1 MSFDKQIIDYNFSSK
16 VSEYNINA
24 NIQKKTAKKLC
35 KIFVENIDNKNPD
48 KIKILD
54 LGSGTSFI
62 SRTLLKNLDNCEIY
76 EIDLSLKMLNNFQKN
91 PNKITKICGDIENL
105 PFAESSFDMI
115 ISSFSLQWIDNY
127 EKLFC
132 NIFKILKSRGILA
145 FSIPDNN
152 SFAELKN
159 TPFSINKM
167 PDNQELANILLKNQ
181 FTKKTLINEKICEK
195 FLNLIEALKSFKK
208 IGVNYSLPN
217 HNEKNFKELKKFYLN
232 NFQNNLTFKK
242 LSWSIS
248 YFIYCKND

>member
-1 MSFDKQIIDYNFSSK
+1 MNYNKKIIEYNFSSK
-16 VSEYNINA
+16 VSEYNSNA
-24 NIQKKTAKKLC
+24 NIQKKVARKLC
-35 KIFVENIDNKNPD
+35 KIFVENIDGKNPN

-62 SRTLLKNLDNCEIY
+62 SRNLLRNLNNCEIY
-76 EIDLSLKMLNNFQKN
+76 ELDLSLKMLNNFQKN
-91 PNKITKICGDIENL
+91 STKISKICGDIENL

-115 ISSFSLQWIDNY
+115 ISSFSLQWIENY
-127 EKLFC
+127 EKLFS
-132 NIFKILKSRGILA
+132 NLHKILKSQGILA
-145 FSIPDNN
+145 FSIPDSD
-152 SFAELKN
+152 SFVELKN

-167 PDNQELANILLKNQ
+167 PEIQELSNILINTQ

-217 HNEKNFKELKKFYLN
+217 DNKKNFKELKKFYLK
-232 NFQNNLTFKK
+232 NFRNNLTYEK